1 MKEIREKTISDVLDT
16 LDYDLD
22 GIQTKGT
29 RKASKDRAEAEI
41 KKIFLDMVGEDK
53 KYFGDK
59 KISGERG
66 WWEDN
71 AGNVGHNQAKA
82 EIRKKVEGELCG

>member
-41 KKIFLDMVGEDK
+41 KKIFLEWVGEDIDLDGWTAEEAGYK
-53 KYFGDK
+53 K
-59 KISGERG
+59 
-66 WWEDN
+66 
-71 AGNVGHNQAKA
+71 AKA
-82 EIRKKVEGELCG
+82 EIKKKVEGEL

>member
-1 MKEIREKTISDVLDT
+1 MKEIREVLEEI
-16 LDYDLD
+16 LNE
-22 GIQTKGT
+22 GIQGGFIPNEYGNEKINL
-29 RKASKDRAEAEI
+29 AEAEI

-82 EIRKKVEGELCG
+82 EIRKKVEGEL